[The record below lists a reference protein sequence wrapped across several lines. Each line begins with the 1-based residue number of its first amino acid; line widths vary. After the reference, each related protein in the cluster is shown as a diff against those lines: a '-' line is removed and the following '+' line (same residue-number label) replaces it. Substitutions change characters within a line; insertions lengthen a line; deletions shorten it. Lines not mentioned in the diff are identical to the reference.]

1 MELVPFNYFMAITTC
16 SECSNTVS
24 TKAAACPHCGAPIT
38 PGCAREEPPESLPS
52 PTQAKLAD
60 SSYRF
65 SVTADTFWRCAIGI
79 SSFAVVTLVVC
90 FGATLIFDANLPF
103 LSLFLLF
110 IIVAV
115 WTLFYRGCLRGFG
128 LRPESVVKFR
138 DVVKLLCVG
147 GLLVIVG
154 GLGFLVFYHFSSDRP
169 TPANAFPNPP
179 TTSQVQRQR
188 RTIGSPATPIPSP
201 ANAQDKAAVT
211 AATNDAPF
219 VNSLGMEF
227 VPVPGTKVLMCRTE
241 TRVRDFRA
249 YAKAAGYQQG
259 GGAFVMK
266 VKKDKDGD
274 FSVAWELDKSASW
287 EEPGFAQS
295 GEHPVT
301 CVKWEEARAF
311 CAWLSKKE
319 GRTYRLPEDAE
330 WSAAVGLQK
339 YPWGADW
346 PAPNGAGNYSGAEF
360 WKSLPGGGW
369 NKAYDYS
376 DGAERTAE
384 VASYRANRLGIFDLG
399 GNVWEWCEDEYKATM
414 NSAEARKASPVLEKE
429 KASDGTPFRGVRGG
443 SWDSDDEI
451 ILRSSFRINALPSNR
466 FDNRGF
472 RCVLMV
478 SGG

>member
-1 MELVPFNYFMAITTC
+1 M
-16 SECSNTVS
+16 
-24 TKAAACPHCGAPIT
+24 
-38 PGCAREEPPESLPS
+38 
-52 PTQAKLAD
+52 
-60 SSYRF
+60 
-65 SVTADTFWRCAIGI
+65 
-79 SSFAVVTLVVC
+79 
-90 FGATLIFDANLPF
+90 
-103 LSLFLLF
+103 
-110 IIVAV
+110 
-115 WTLFYRGCLRGFG
+115 
-128 LRPESVVKFR
+128 
-138 DVVKLLCVG
+138 
-147 GLLVIVG
+147 
-154 GLGFLVFYHFSSDRP
+154 
-169 TPANAFPNPP
+169 
-179 TTSQVQRQR
+179 
-188 RTIGSPATPIPSP
+188 
-201 ANAQDKAAVT
+201 T